1 MTTGLDLAGT
11 VHDNLIAGIH
21 CRRAWKKGPC
31 IDYRKTRAL
40 AEKLIDAYA
49 IKTDG
54 YEIEASALSGGNQQK
69 IVVARELQFGNRILV
84 VAQPSRGVDIGATR
98 FIHEQIVK
106 MRNAG
111 CAVVL
116 ISTDLDE
123 VLLLSDEIKVLY
135 EGQIVATLPP
145 SAVTPEELGL
155 YMTGA
160 KRMEGG
166 SGHEAKAV

>member
-1 MTTGLDLAGT
+1 M
-11 VHDNLIAGIH
+11 
-21 CRRAWKKGPC
+21 
-31 IDYRKTRAL
+31 
-40 AEKLIDAYA
+40 
-49 IKTDG
+49 
-54 YEIEASALSGGNQQK
+54 
-69 IVVARELQFGNRILV
+69 ARELQFGNRILV

-135 EGQIVATLPP
+135 EGQIVATLP
-145 SAVTPEELGL
+145 AVCGDAGGI
-155 YMTGA
+155 GA
-160 KRMEGG
+160 VYDRC
-166 SGHEAKAV
+166 KANGRRERP

>member
-1 MTTGLDLAGT
+1 
-11 VHDNLIAGIH
+11 
-21 CRRAWKKGPC
+21 
-31 IDYRKTRAL
+31 
-40 AEKLIDAYA
+40 
-49 IKTDG
+49 
-54 YEIEASALSGGNQQK
+54 
-69 IVVARELQFGNRILV
+69 
-84 VAQPSRGVDIGATR
+84 
-98 FIHEQIVK
+98 